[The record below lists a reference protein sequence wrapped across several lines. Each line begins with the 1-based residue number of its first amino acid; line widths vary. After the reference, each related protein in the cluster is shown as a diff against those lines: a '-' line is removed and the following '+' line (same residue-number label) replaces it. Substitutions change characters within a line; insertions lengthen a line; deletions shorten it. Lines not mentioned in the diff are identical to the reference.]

1 VLTISSGHSAS
12 YLTDAVATGREN
24 YYTGA
29 VAAGE
34 PPGRW
39 SGRGAGA
46 LGLVGLVD
54 AQDMTAVY
62 ERFIDP
68 RDPGFKN
75 PEQWDQTATL
85 GHGGRAYQ
93 SAEDLYAAALA
104 AEPDADGERR
114 EELRLESA
122 KRARRNVAF
131 LDATFSVQKS
141 VTVLHTAFEAQQVA
155 AERSASSASTDAERA
170 DAQAAATSWSA
181 HRQAVEDAIWA
192 GNNAALEYLSDK
204 AGYSRVGHHG
214 GAAGRFT
221 DAHDWVVASF
231 FQHDSRDH
239 DPQLHIHNAILN
251 RVQGADGQW
260 RTLDG
265 RALYAHR
272 GAASAVGERTTEEHL
287 ARSLGV
293 QFATRA
299 DGKAREVV
307 GVDQA
312 VMDLFSSR
320 RRAITARTAELV
332 SAFEVKFG
340 REPNSLEL
348 DRLQRQATFATRKA
362 KSHDGETVE
371 DRLDRWDSELRA
383 EVAGGL
389 AAVADGVLD
398 LAGQAPEA
406 QEWSPIEVIEA
417 ALADVQAKKAAWTA
431 PDLTRAIS
439 DALPDR
445 LGDLS
450 GEEVAALLDGLTAD
464 ALDLAVPLDTQR
476 PGEVELP
483 AELRLANGGS
493 VYNAPGRK
501 RYATPEHIHTERT
514 LVATAARRGAPAVS
528 AEVAEGFL
536 ADLAA
541 RYDITLGADQAAAI
555 RGVLTSGAAVES
567 LVGPAGTGKSF
578 VVGIVAKAW
587 TDPTLWGGQH
597 RRVVGLAASQIATEV
612 LAGEGLEARN
622 IASWLG
628 AQRRIREGRA
638 YGDDASW
645 ALRAGDL
652 VVIDESAMADTPAVS
667 EILAYAEAAGA
678 KPLLSGD
685 HRQLAAVGAAG
696 AMELIADAGT
706 SYELT
711 DARRFVADWEKAASL
726 RLRAG
731 DQTVLA
737 EYHRHGRLI
746 DAGTVADAEA
756 SAARA
761 WLADTLDGKQSL
773 LIVDTNEQAAR
784 LSGEL
789 RAELVRLGRVTEHG
803 VPLGLQGTF
812 AGVGDVVQ
820 ARHNAWHLI
829 GYEGNT
835 RAPLNR
841 EMYTVVETREDGSMV
856 VDRQGERITL
866 PAEYVAEHVAL
877 GYASTVNADQ
887 GLTVYS
893 GHPVITPATSAE
905 AQYVMLTRGTHANTA
920 HVATRTVAEDTFADG
935 MLRSGNTAD
944 VATSSVPED
953 ACDSNEGVHRSAA
966 AVLAMTL
973 EAADP
978 AKSALATAVESAE
991 AMDSVRTPAELHAD
1005 AVELATA
1012 GRAVR
1017 WLDDLTADGQLTVNQ
1032 RQRLAAEDAGPTLTR
1047 LLRRAELA
1055 GQDPRQVLHDAVTSR
1070 PLAGARQLANVLH
1083 HRITD
1088 TVTLDPQGDT
1098 YAAWTPTVDD
1108 PEWQRYLDALAKKAD
1123 DRRHE
1128 LGETVLAER
1137 PQWAVEALGN
1147 PDEATDLREWEARA
1161 GIVAAHRELTGHVDD
1176 ADALGAAPKAGQ
1188 IEAYASWRAAWRALG
1203 RPEVDRDELEMS
1215 EGQLHMRVRAHEREK
1230 TWAPKYV
1237 GEELAGTRQAAA
1249 KHRQTSAIRRA
1260 EAQAAADETTRQQ
1273 LETEAA
1279 EAEALAEVL
1288 DVRAALLAD
1297 AEEARGMWYA
1307 HTAETRAAADRATA
1321 ELRAR
1326 RAADGREDEQVTA
1339 EEWLAAH
1346 AEDTHAA
1353 DVERVVADEVDL
1365 ADVVEQRAEDLAA
1378 VEPEPHVDAAE
1389 TAVEDVRVV
1398 AEAEPPVVEA
1408 DQIRVPSADETAE
1421 TIARAQ
1427 RALAEIQARQ
1437 AADEQR
1443 AADEARAEELAR
1455 WAADDAATEAAA
1467 HADEDAPS
1475 RGAW

>member
-1 VLTISSGHSAS
+1 MLTISSGHSAS

-39 SGRGAGA
+39 SGRGAEA
-46 LGLVGLVD
+46 LGLTGLVD
-54 AQDMTAVY
+54 TQDMTALY

-75 PEQWDQTATL
+75 PAQWDEAFTL
-85 GHGGRAYQ
+85 GHAGRAYQ
-93 SAEDLYAAALA
+93 SAEELYAAALD

-155 AERSASSASTDAERA
+155 AERLAAAASTDAERA
-170 DAQAAATSWSA
+170 DAVAAAASWDT

-192 GNNAALEYLSDK
+192 GNRAALEYLSDK

-221 DAHDWVVASF
+221 DAHDWTVASF

-251 RVQGADGQW
+251 RVQGSDGQW
-260 RTLDG
+260 RTLDS
-265 RALYAHR
+265 RAMHKFR

-287 ARSLGV
+287 AQALGV
-293 QFATRA
+293 RFATRP

-320 RRAITARTAELV
+320 RRAITKKTADMV
-332 SAFEVKFG
+332 GAFEAKFG

-362 KSHDGETVE
+362 KSHVGESVE
-371 DRLDRWDSELRA
+371 ARLDRWDRELRA

-389 AAVADGVLD
+389 AAVSDGVLD
-398 LAGQAPEA
+398 LAMAAPAAEA
-406 QEWSPIEVIEA
+406 WSPAEVIET
-417 ALADVQAKKAAWTA
+417 ALADVQSKKAAWTA

-450 GEEVAALLDGLTAD
+450 GAQITALLDGLTAD
-464 ALDLAVPLDTQR
+464 ALDLVVPLDAQR
-476 PGEVELP
+476 PGEDSLP
-483 AELRLANGGS
+483 ADLRLANGRS
-493 VYNAPGRK
+493 VYDTPGGHL
-501 RYATPEHIHTERT
+501 YATPDHIHTERT
-514 LVATAARRGAPAVS
+514 LVASATRRGAPALS
-528 AEVAEGFL
+528 AETVDGFV

-541 RYDITLGADQAAAI
+541 HGIELGVDQAAAV

-578 VVGIVAKAW
+578 VVGIIAKAW

-597 RRVVGLAASQIATEV
+597 RRVIGLAISQVATEV
-612 LAGEGLEARN
+612 LAGEDVEARN

-628 AQRRIREGRA
+628 AQRRLAAGRPF
-638 YGDDASW
+638 GDDTEW
-645 ALRAGDL
+645 RLRAGDV
-652 VVIDESAMADTPAVS
+652 VVIDESAMADIPAVA
-667 EILAYAEAAGA
+667 EILAYAEQAGA

-696 AMELIADAGT
+696 AMELIAEAGT

-711 DARRFVADWEKAASL
+711 DARRFTADWEKAASL

-731 DQTVLA
+731 DTTVLA

-746 DAGTVADAEA
+746 DAGTVTDAEA
-756 SAARA
+756 SASRA
-761 WLADTLDGKQSL
+761 FLADTLAGQHSL

-784 LSGEL
+784 LSAEL
-789 RAELVRLGRVTEHG
+789 RAELVRLGRVAEHG

-812 AGVGDVVQ
+812 AGVGDTVQ
-820 ARHNAWHLI
+820 ARHNGWHLI
-829 GYEGNT
+829 GHDGN
-835 RAPLNR
+835 RSAPLNR
-841 EMYTVVETREDGSMV
+841 EMYTVVETRPDGSMV
-856 VDRQGERITL
+856 VDHQGERITL
-866 PAEYVAEHVAL
+866 PADYVAEHLAL

-887 GLTVYS
+887 GLSVDTS
-893 GHPVITPATSAE
+893 HPVITPATSAE
-905 AQYVMLTRGTHANTA
+905 AQYVMLSRGRHNNTA
-920 HVATRTVAEDTFADG
+920 HVATRTV
-935 MLRSGNTAD
+935 
-944 VATSSVPED
+944 PED
-953 ACDSNEGVHRSAA
+953 APDSNEVVHRSAA
-966 AVLAMTL
+966 AVLAMTM

-1005 AVELATA
+1005 AVDLATA
-1012 GRAVR
+1012 GRTTQ
-1017 WLDDLTADGQLTVNQ
+1017 WLDYLAEAGHLTVNE

-1055 GQDPRQVLHDAVTSR
+1055 GHDPRQVLHDAVTSR
-1070 PLAGARQLANVLH
+1070 PLAGSRQLANVIH

-1088 TVTLDPQGDT
+1088 TVTLDPQGDSYT
-1098 YAAWTPTVDD
+1098 DWTPKVDD
-1108 PEWQRYLDALAKKAD
+1108 PDWQRYLDSLAALAD
-1123 DRRHE
+1123 TRRHE
-1128 LGETVLAER
+1128 LGEHAATTS
-1137 PQWAVEALGN
+1137 PQWAVEAFG
-1147 PDEATDLREWEARA
+1147 PPPADTKERSEWVNRA
-1161 GIVAAHRELTGHVDD
+1161 GTVAAHRELSGHVDPVE
-1176 ADALGAAPKAGQ
+1176 ALGAAPKPGQ
-1188 IEAYASWRAAWRALG
+1188 VEAYASWRAAWRALD

-1215 EGQLHMRVRAHEREK
+1215 DGQLHLRMRAYERET

-1237 GEELAGTRQAAA
+1237 GEELAGTRQTAQQ
-1249 KHRQTSAIRRA
+1249 HRHTAEIRRA
-1260 EAQAAADETTRQQ
+1260 EAQAAADQAERER
-1273 LETEAA
+1273 LATEAA
-1279 EAEALAEVL
+1279 DADALAAVL
-1288 DVRAALLAD
+1288 DGRAAMLAD
-1297 AEEARGMWYA
+1297 ADNARATWWA
-1307 HTAETRAAADRATA
+1307 HTAETRAAADRAKA
-1321 ELRAR
+1321 ELSAR
-1326 RAADGREDEQVTA
+1326 RAADGGKDEPVTA
-1339 EEWLAAH
+1339 AEWLAAH
-1346 AEDTHAA
+1346 AEAMAEADPDRQVAA
-1353 DVERVVADEVDL
+1353 DHDL
-1365 ADVVEQRAEDLAA
+1365 VDVVEERADELAA
-1378 VEPEPHVDAAE
+1378 VEPEPHPDAAE
-1389 TAVEDVRVV
+1389 TDVEDVRVI
-1398 AEAEPPVVEA
+1398 AETEPPVDESDIV
-1408 DQIRVPSADETAE
+1408 RVPSADETAE

-1437 AADEQR
+1437 DADAQR
-1443 AADEARAEELAR
+1443 AADEARAEQLAR
-1455 WAADDAATEAAA
+1455 WAAADAADMTAAA
-1467 HADEDAPS
+1467 ADDDVLERD
-1475 RGAW
+1475 GAW

>member
-1 VLTISSGHSAS
+1 MLTISSGHSAS
-12 YLTDAVATGREN
+12 YLTDAVAAGREN

-39 SGRGAGA
+39 FGRGAEA
-46 LGLVGLVD
+46 LGLSGLVD
-54 AQDMTAVY
+54 TQDMTALY

-75 PEQWDQTATL
+75 PTQWDDASTL
-85 GHGGRAYQ
+85 GHAGRAYQ
-93 SAEDLYAAALA
+93 SAEELYAAALD
-104 AEPDADGERR
+104 AEPDGDAERR
-114 EELRLESA
+114 EALRLESA
-122 KRARRNVAF
+122 KRARRNVSF

-155 AERSASSASTDAERA
+155 AERLAAAASTDAQRL
-170 DAQAAATSWSA
+170 DAEAAARSWAA

-192 GNNAALEYLSDK
+192 GNQAALDYLSER

-214 GAAGRFT
+214 GAAGRFS

-231 FQHDSRDH
+231 FQHDSRNH

-265 RALYAHR
+265 RGLYAHR
-272 GAASAVGERTTEEHL
+272 GAAAAVGERTTEEHL
-287 ARSLGV
+287 ARALGV
-293 QFATRA
+293 RFAARP

-320 RRAITARTAELV
+320 RRAITKKTADLV
-332 SAFEVKFG
+332 TAFETKFG

-362 KSHDGETVE
+362 KAHDGETVE
-371 DRLDRWDSELRA
+371 ARLDRWDRELRA

-389 AAVADGVLD
+389 AAVADTVLD
-398 LAGQAPEA
+398 IAGQAPQA
-406 QEWSPIEVIEA
+406 QAWAPAEVIEA
-417 ALADVQAKKAAWTA
+417 ALAAVQETKAAWTA

-450 GEEVAALLDGLTAD
+450 GEQVTALLDGLTAE
-464 ALDLAVPLDTQR
+464 ALALAVPLDTQR

-483 AELRLANGGS
+483 AELRLANGSS
-493 VYNAPGRK
+493 VYDAPGRK
-501 RYATPEHIHTERT
+501 LYATPEHIHTERT
-514 LVATAARRGAPAVS
+514 LVAAATRGGAPALAADTVD
-528 AEVAEGFL
+528 GFVN
-536 ADLAA
+536 DLAA
-541 RYDITLGADQAAAI
+541 RHGIELGVDQAAAV

-578 VVGIVAKAW
+578 VVGVIAKAW
-587 TDPTLWGGQH
+587 TDPSLWDGQH
-597 RRVVGLAASQIATEV
+597 RRVVGLATSQIATEV

-628 AQRRIREGRA
+628 TQRRLAQGRPF
-638 YGDDASW
+638 GDDASW
-645 ALRAGDL
+645 RLRAGDL
-652 VVIDESAMADTPAVS
+652 VVIDESAMADTPAVA
-667 EILAYAEAAGA
+667 EILDHVAAAGA

-696 AMELIADAGT
+696 AMELIAAAGT

-746 DAGTVADAEA
+746 DGGTVAEAEA

-784 LSGEL
+784 LSGEM
-789 RAELVRLGRVTEHG
+789 RAELVRLGRVAEHG

-820 ARHNAWHLI
+820 ARQNAWHLI
-829 GYEGNT
+829 GHDGNG

-841 EMYTVVETREDGSMV
+841 ELYTVVETRPDGSMV

-866 PAEYVAEHVAL
+866 PAGYVAEHVAL

-887 GLTVYS
+887 GMTVYTS
-893 GHPVITPATSAE
+893 HPVITPATSAE
-905 AQYVMLTRGTHANTA
+905 AQYVMLTRGAFGNTA
-920 HVATRTVAEDTFADG
+920 HVVTR
-935 MLRSGNTAD
+935 
-944 VATSSVPED
+944 SVPAD
-953 ACDSNEGVHRSAA
+953 APDGAALQAVHRTPA
-966 AVLAMTL
+966 AVLAMTM
-973 EAADP
+973 EAANP

-991 AMDSVRTPAELHAD
+991 AMDSVRTPAELLAD
-1005 AVELATA
+1005 AIDLATA
-1012 GRAVR
+1012 GRTTR
-1017 WLDDLTADGQLTVNQ
+1017 WLDELADAGHLTVND

-1055 GQDPRQVLHDAVTSR
+1055 GHDPRQVLHDAVTCR

-1088 TVTLDPQGDT
+1088 AVSLDSRGDS
-1098 YAAWTPTVDD
+1098 YAEWTPQVDD
-1108 PEWQRYLDALAKKAD
+1108 PQWQAYLNTLAARADA
-1123 DRRHE
+1123 RRDE
-1128 LGETVLAER
+1128 LGAHVAVEC
-1137 PQWAVEALGN
+1137 PQWAIESLGE
-1147 PDEATDLREWEARA
+1147 PPTDVDLRPEWVRRA
-1161 GIVAAHRELTGHVDD
+1161 GMIAAHRELTGHTDP
-1176 ADALGAAPKAGQ
+1176 AEALGVAPKAGQ
-1188 IEAYASWRAAWRALG
+1188 VDAYASWRAAWRALD

-1215 EGQLHMRVRAHEREK
+1215 DGQLHMRIRAYQRE
-1230 TWAPKYV
+1230 TVWAPKYV
-1237 GEELAGTRQAAA
+1237 GEELAGTRQAANQ
-1249 KHRQTSAIRRA
+1249 HRQTSAIRRA
-1260 EAQAAADETTRQQ
+1260 EAEAAADEATRQQ
-1273 LETEAA
+1273 LEAEAA
-1279 EAEALAEVL
+1279 EAQALADVL
-1288 DVRAALLAD
+1288 DGRAALLAD
-1297 AEEARGMWYA
+1297 AEDARGTWLA
-1307 HTAETRAAADRATA
+1307 HTAATRAAHDRAAA
-1321 ELRAR
+1321 ELQAR
-1326 RAADGREDEQVTA
+1326 RAADGRGDEPTTA

-1346 AEDTHAA
+1346 AEATAA
-1353 DVERVVADEVDL
+1353 EDVERDVVAETDLVDVT
-1365 ADVVEQRAEDLAA
+1365 AQRAEDLAA
-1378 VEPEPHVDAAE
+1378 VEREPHPDAAE
-1389 TAVEDVRVV
+1389 TAVEDVRVI
-1398 AEAEPPVVEA
+1398 AETEPPVEEV
-1408 DQIRVPSADETAE
+1408 DHVRVPSADETAE

-1427 RALAEIQARQ
+1427 RALAEINARQ
-1437 AADEQR
+1437 EAEQQR
-1443 AADEARAEELAR
+1443 AADEARAEQLAR
-1455 WAADDAATEAAA
+1455 WAADDAAQAAA
-1467 HADEDAPS
+1467 EELARDDDALT
-1475 RGAW
+1475 RGGAW

>member
-1 VLTISSGHSAS
+1 MLTISSGHSAS

-39 SGRGAGA
+39 SGRGAAA
-46 LGLVGLVD
+46 LGLTGLVD
-54 AQDMTAVY
+54 TQDMTALY

-75 PEQWDQTATL
+75 PAEWDGASTL
-85 GHGGRAYQ
+85 GHAGRAYL
-93 SAEDLYAAALA
+93 SAEELYAAALD

-141 VTVLHTAFEAQQVA
+141 VTVLHAAFEAQQVA
-155 AERSASSASTDAERA
+155 AERLAATASTETERA
-170 DAQAAATSWSA
+170 DALDAASSWSA

-221 DAHDWVVASF
+221 DAHDWTVASF

-287 ARSLGV
+287 AKALGV
-293 QFATRA
+293 RFATRP
-299 DGKAREVV
+299 DGKAREVI

-320 RRAITARTAELV
+320 RRAITKRTAELV
-332 SAFEVKFG
+332 AAFEGKFG
-340 REPNSLEL
+340 RVPNSLEL
-348 DRLQRQATFATRKA
+348 DRLQRQATFATRRA
-362 KSHDGETVE
+362 KSHDGESVE
-371 DRLDRWDSELRA
+371 ARLDRWDRELRA

-389 AAVADGVLD
+389 AAVADGVLA
-398 LAGQAPEA
+398 LAMDAPGAEA
-406 QEWSPIEVIEA
+406 WSPAEVIET

-450 GEEVAALLDGLTAD
+450 GAQVTALLDGLTAE
-464 ALDLAVPLDTQR
+464 ALDLAVPLDAQR
-476 PGEVELP
+476 PGEVDLP
-483 AELRLANGGS
+483 ADLRLANGGS
-493 VYNAPGRK
+493 VYDAPGRK
-501 RYATPEHIHTERT
+501 LYATPDHIHTERT
-514 LVATAARRGAPAVS
+514 LVASATRRGAPALTGETVD
-528 AEVAEGFL
+528 AFVD
-536 ADLAA
+536 DLAA
-541 RYDITLGADQAAAI
+541 HGVELGVDQAAAV

-578 VVGIVAKAW
+578 VVGVIAKAW
-587 TDPTLWGGQH
+587 TDEALWDGQR
-597 RRVVGLAASQIATEV
+597 RRVIGLATSQIATEV
-612 LAGEGLEARN
+612 LAGEGLDARN

-628 AQRRIREGRA
+628 TQRRLAQGRPF
-638 YGDDASW
+638 GDDTDW
-645 ALRAGDL
+645 RLRAGDL
-652 VVIDESAMADTPAVS
+652 VVIDESAMADTPAVA
-667 EILAYAEAAGA
+667 EILAYAEQAGA

-711 DARRFVADWEKAASL
+711 DARRFTADWEKDASL

-731 DQTVLA
+731 DATVLA

-756 SAARA
+756 SASRA
-761 WLADTLDGKQSL
+761 FLADTLAGKHSL

-789 RAELVRLGRVTEHG
+789 RAELVRLGKVAEHG

-812 AGVGDVVQ
+812 AGVGDTVQ
-820 ARHNAWHLI
+820 ARRNGWHLI
-829 GYEGNT
+829 GHDGNR

-841 EMYTVVETREDGSMV
+841 EMYTVVETRPDGSMV
-856 VDRQGERITL
+856 VDHQGERITL
-866 PAEYVAEHVAL
+866 PADYVAEHLAL

-887 GLTVYS
+887 GLTVDTS
-893 GHPVITPATSAE
+893 HPVITPATSAE
-905 AQYVMLTRGTHANTA
+905 AQYVMLTRGRHTNTA
-920 HVATRTVAEDTFADG
+920 HVATRTVPD
-935 MLRSGNTAD
+935 
-944 VATSSVPED
+944 D
-953 ACDSNEGVHRSAA
+953 APDSNDVMHRSAA

-991 AMDSVRTPAELHAD
+991 AMDSVRTPAELLAD
-1005 AVELATA
+1005 AVDLATA
-1012 GRAVR
+1012 GRTTR
-1017 WLDDLTADGQLTVNQ
+1017 WLDDLTDAGHLTVNQ
-1032 RQRLAAEDAGPTLTR
+1032 RQRLAAEDAGPTLSR

-1055 GQDPRQVLHDAVTSR
+1055 GHDPRQVLHDAVTSR

-1088 TVTLDPQGDT
+1088 TVPLDPQGDSYT
-1098 YAAWTPTVDD
+1098 DWTPRVDD
-1108 PEWQRYLDALAKKAD
+1108 PEWQRYLDTLAARAD
-1123 DRRHE
+1123 ARRHE
-1128 LGETVLAER
+1128 LGEHTAQQC
-1137 PQWAVEALGN
+1137 PQWAVEAFG
-1147 PDEATDLREWEARA
+1147 PIPEDVAGRREWVVRA
-1161 GIVAAHRELTGHVDD
+1161 GVVAAHRELSGHVDD
-1176 ADALGAAPKAGQ
+1176 VEALGAAPKPGQ
-1188 IEAYASWRAAWRALG
+1188 VEAYASWRAAWRALD

-1215 EGQLHMRVRAHEREK
+1215 DGQLHMRVRAYQRET

-1237 GEELAGTRQAAA
+1237 GEELAGTRQTAQQ
-1249 KHRQTSAIRRA
+1249 HRHTAELRRA
-1260 EAQAAADETTRQQ
+1260 EAQAATDEAERQR

-1279 EAEALAEVL
+1279 DADALATML
-1288 DVRAALLAD
+1288 NGRAALLAD
-1297 AEEARGMWYA
+1297 ADDARATWFA
-1307 HTAETRAAADRATA
+1307 HTAETRAAHDRAKA
-1321 ELRAR
+1321 ELSAR
-1326 RAADGREDEQVTA
+1326 RAADGYDDEPVTA
-1339 EEWLAAH
+1339 DEWLAAH
-1346 AEDTHAA
+1346 QQATAAEDVDRA
-1353 DVERVVADEVDL
+1353 VVDEVDL
-1365 ADVVEQRAEDLAA
+1365 VDVNRQRANELTE
-1378 VEPEPHVDAAE
+1378 VEPIPHVDAAE
-1389 TAVEDVRVV
+1389 IAVEDIRVA
-1398 AEAEPPVVEA
+1398 AETEPPVVES
-1408 DQIRVPSADETAE
+1408 DVVRVPSADETAE

-1427 RALAEIQARQ
+1427 RALAEIHARHE
-1437 AADEQR
+1437 ADAQR
-1443 AADEARAEELAR
+1443 AADEARAEQLAR
-1455 WAADDAATEAAA
+1455 WAVDDAANAAA
-1467 HADEDAPS
+1467 EASNDDVLE
-1475 RGAW
+1475 RGGTW